1 MSPGLRLTGGAGS
14 GWNPTGCWKG
24 DHFLSVKGVLPE
36 QIQGFT
42 LLEYLLSRYQ
52 V

>member
-1 MSPGLRLTGGAGS
+1 MSVSPCLRLTGGAGS
-14 GWNPTGCWKG
+14 GWNPTGCWQEA
-24 DHFLSVKGVLPE
+24 VKGVLPE

-42 LLEYLLSRYQ
+42 LLEYLLFRYQ